1 MVEHMAVLEW
11 ARAQFAM
18 TAIFHFFFVPFTLG
32 MSFMVA
38 FFETIYVKTGKAE
51 WKQITQFWQVLFGIN
66 FAIGLSTG
74 IIHEF
79 EFGTNWS
86 TYSWVV
92 GDLFGAPLAIE
103 GVVAFFMEATF
114 AAIAFFGWKRV
125 TKGVHLTS
133 SWLLAAGSNLSALWI
148 LIANGFMQHPTSA
161 FYTFNIDTA
170 RLELTNFMNLIM
182 QPVAQV
188 KFLHVVTAAYT
199 LAAVFVLGVSSLYLL
214 KGKYTEFAKKSATV
228 AAAFGLVASIAVA
241 VIGDDHAYEVANT
254 QPSKIA
260 SLEGL
265 IVGEKGAP
273 IVAVGIPNTV
283 TVDEMKTMENND
295 KAFAFALPVPHL
307 LSILGK
313 REFNGFVPGLK
324 DLVYGNK
331 EYGIWSWNKLVATG
345 ASAIADLKAYHVA
358 KDAGDKAGMEKANA
372 DFHSI
377 VAEVNGVKVQKAEL
391 MGYGYFAELPN
402 NGVSHAFPPVAPVFF
417 SFHLMVTLGF
427 WFILL
432 FVLVYLGVLKG
443 TYWTSKGLQKA
454 ALLTIPLPWIA
465 ISFGWMSA
473 EIGRQPWTV
482 FGVLPTFKSV
492 TPIDLVNVQATF
504 FMFLAAFVILG
515 IAELKMLFT
524 VVKNGPKGAH

>member
-1 MVEHMAVLEW
+1 MVDYSMLEW

-38 FFETIYVKTGKAE
+38 FFETIYVKTGKKE
-51 WKQITQFWQVLFGIN
+51 WKEITQFWQVLFGIN

-125 TKGVHLTS
+125 SKGVHLTS

-170 RLELTNFMNLIM
+170 RLELTDFFSLIL

-188 KFLHVVTAAYT
+188 KFLHVVTASYT
-199 LAAVFVLGVSSLYLL
+199 LAAMFVLGVSSLYLL
-214 KGKYTEFAKKSATV
+214 KGKHVEFAKKSAAV
-228 AAAFGLVASIAVA
+228 AASFGLIASIAVA

-254 QPSKIA
+254 QPTKIA
-260 SLEGL
+260 SAEGL
-265 IVGEKGAP
+265 IVGQKSAP
-273 IVAVGIPNTV
+273 IVAFGIPKTL
-283 TVDEMKTMENND
+283 TLDEIKNAKEGD
-295 KAFAFALPVPHL
+295 GFSLEIPLPGM
-307 LSILGK
+307 LSLLGK
-313 REFNGFVPGLK
+313 RDINAFVPGIK
-324 DLVYGNK
+324 DLVYGNE
-331 EYGIWSWNKLVATG
+331 EYGIWSFDRLKAEGQRAL
-345 ASAIADLKAYHVA
+345 ADLKKYHEA
-358 KDAGDKAGMEKANA
+358 KKAGNTAGMRAAEE
-372 DFHSI
+372 DFHAV
-377 VAEVNGVKVQKAEL
+377 VAEVDGVKVERAEL
-391 MGYGYFAELPN
+391 MGYGYLTDPAKQF
-402 NGVSHAFPPVAPVFF
+402 FPPVAPVFYA
-417 SFHLMVTLGF
+417 FHIMVGLGF
-427 WFILL
+427 WFILVFIL
-432 FVLVYLGVLKG
+432 AYMSVIKG
-443 TYWTSKGLQKA
+443 TFVENRMVQKM
-454 ALLTIPLPWIA
+454 ALYSIPLPWLA
-465 ISFGWMSA
+465 ISLGWMTA

-482 FGVLPTFKSV
+482 FGVLPTANSV
-492 TPIDLVNVQATF
+492 TPVDLVNVQATF

>member
-1 MVEHMAVLEW
+1 MHVDLTMLEW

-38 FFETIYVKTGKAE
+38 FFETIYVKTGKQE
-51 WKQITQFWQVLFGIN
+51 WKHITQFWQVLFGIN

-86 TYSWVV
+86 TYSWIV
-92 GDLFGAPLAIE
+92 GDLFGAPLAVE

-125 TKGVHLTS
+125 SKGVHLMS

-148 LIANGFMQHPTSA
+148 LIANGFMQHPSSA
-161 FYTFNIDTA
+161 FYTFNIDNA
-170 RLELTNFMNLIM
+170 RLEMTNFINLIL

-188 KFLHVVTAAYT
+188 KFLHVVTASYT
-199 LAAVFVLGVSSLYLL
+199 MAGIFVLGVSSLYLL
-214 KGKYTEFAKKSATV
+214 RGQHKEFAKKSATV

-254 QPSKIA
+254 QPTKLA
-260 SLEGL
+260 AMEGL
-265 IVGEKGAP
+265 LVGEKGAP
-273 IVAVGIPNTV
+273 IVAFGIPSHKTL
-283 TVDEMKTMENND
+283 DEIKNMKDND
-295 KAFAFALPVPHL
+295 DAFSIAIPIPHL

-313 REFNGFVPGLK
+313 HSVDGFVPGIK

-331 EYGIWSWNKLVATG
+331 EYGIWSF
-345 ASAIADLKAYHVA
+345 DRLKAEGQRAIKDMEEYHKA
-358 KDAGDKAGMEKANA
+358 KERGDKAAMEAAEK
-372 DFHSI
+372 DFHAV
-377 VAEVNGVKVQKAEL
+377 VAEVDGVKVERAEL
-391 MGYGYFAELPN
+391 MGYGYLTDPAKQF
-402 NGVSHAFPPVAPVFF
+402 FPPIAPVFF
-417 SFHLMVTLGF
+417 SFHIMVGLGF

-432 FVLVYLGVLKG
+432 FVLAYASVLKG
-443 TYWTSKGLQKA
+443 TFVENKLVQKL
-454 ALLTIPLPWIA
+454 ALFTIPLPWIA

-482 FGVLPTFKSV
+482 FGILPTANSV
-492 TPIDLVNVQATF
+492 TPLNLVNVQATF
-504 FMFLAAFVILG
+504 FMFMAAFVILG

-524 VVKNGPKGAH
+524 VVKTGPKGAH

>member
-1 MVEHMAVLEW
+1 MVDYSMLEW

-38 FFETIYVKTGKAE
+38 YFETIYVKTGKAE

-86 TYSWVV
+86 TYSWIV
-92 GDLFGAPLAIE
+92 GDLFGAPLAVE

-125 TKGVHLTS
+125 SKGVHLTS

-170 RLELTNFMNLIM
+170 RLELTDFMSLIM

-188 KFLHVVTAAYT
+188 KFLHVVTASYT
-199 LAAVFVLGVSSLYLL
+199 MAAVFVLGVSSLYLL
-214 KGKYTEFAKKSATV
+214 RGKYTEFAKKSATV
-228 AAAFGLVASIAVA
+228 AAASGLIASIAVA

-254 QPSKIA
+254 QPTKIA

-265 IVGEKGAP
+265 IVGQKSAP
-273 IVAVGIPNTV
+273 IVAIGLP
-283 TVDEMKTMENND
+283 KTMSVEEIKNAEEGD
-295 KAFAFALPVPHL
+295 GFTFKIELPGL

-313 REFNGFVPGLK
+313 RDPGAFVPGVK
-324 DLVYGNK
+324 DLLYGNK
-331 EYGIWSWNKLVATG
+331 EYGIWSWDKLVAEG
-345 ASAIADLKAYHVA
+345 ARAIKDLKDYHAA
-358 KDAGDKAGMEKANA
+358 KKAGDLAAMKAANE
-372 DFHSI
+372 DFHAI
-377 VAEVNGVKVQKAEL
+377 VANVDGTKVERAEL

-402 NGVSHAFPPVAPVFF
+402 NGIEHAFPPVAPVFF
-417 SFHLMVTLGF
+417 SFHIMVALGF

-432 FVLVYLGVLKG
+432 FVLAYAAVVKG
-443 TYWTSKGLQKA
+443 TYWNNKALQKA
-454 ALLTIPLPWIA
+454 ALFTIPLPWIA

-492 TPIDLVNVQATF
+492 TPLDLVNVQATF
-504 FMFLAAFVILG
+504 FMFLVAFVVLG

>member
-1 MVEHMAVLEW
+1 MDVMIEW

-38 FFETIYVKTGKAE
+38 FFETIYVKTGKKE
-51 WKQITQFWQVLFGIN
+51 WKEITQFWQVLFGIN

-125 TKGVHLTS
+125 SKGVHLTS

-170 RLELTNFMNLIM
+170 RLELTDFYALIL

-188 KFLHVVTAAYT
+188 KFLHVVTASYT
-199 LAAVFVLGVSSLYLL
+199 LAAMFVLGVSSLYLL
-214 KGKYTEFAKKSATV
+214 KGKNKEFAKKSATV

-254 QPSKIA
+254 QPTKIA
-260 SLEGL
+260 SMEGL
-265 IVGEKGAP
+265 VVGEKGAP
-273 IVAVGIPNTV
+273 IIAMGIPNKV
-283 TVDEMKTMENND
+283 TAAEMKNMENND
-295 KAFAFALPVPHL
+295 EAFSIALPLPNL

-313 REFNGFVPGLK
+313 HSVDGFVPGLK
-324 DLVYGNK
+324 DLVYGNE
-331 EYGIWSWNKLVATG
+331 EYGIWSFEHLKAEGQKAL
-345 ASAIADLKAYHVA
+345 ADLKAYHEAKARGDEAAMKIADEHFHEVVA
-358 KDAGDKAGMEKANA
+358 TVDG
-372 DFHSI
+372 I
-377 VAEVNGVKVQKAEL
+377 KVERAEL
-391 MGYGYFAELPN
+391 MGYGYLTDVEKQF
-402 NGVSHAFPPVAPVFF
+402 FPPVAPVFYA
-417 SFHLMVTLGF
+417 FHIMVALGF
-427 WFILL
+427 WFILV
-432 FVLVYLGVLKG
+432 FVLAYASVMKG
-443 TYWTSKGLQKA
+443 TFLENKLVQKM
-454 ALLTIPLPWIA
+454 ALYSIPLPWLA
-465 ISFGWMSA
+465 ISLGWMSA

-482 FGVLPTFKSV
+482 FGVLPTANSA
-492 TPIDLVNVQATF
+492 TPLDLVNVQATF
-504 FMFLAAFVILG
+504 FMFLAAFIILG

-524 VVKNGPKGAH
+524 VIKNGPKGAH